1 MYRNIFDIQVAEIV
15 FKKWL
20 SWAVRSRLEPI
31 KNAKMVKSHYSGVL
45 QYFKSRLTAGLTEGI
60 NSRIQEIK
68 RRAKGFRNIDYF
80 ISIIYLE
87 VGNLKI
93 NTIC

>member
-1 MYRNIFDIQVAEIV
+1 MYRKTLYISNIEFNE
-15 FKKWL
+15 
-20 SWAVRSRLEPI
+20 LEPI
-31 KNAKMVKSHYSGVL
+31 KKFAKMIKSHYSGVL

-80 ISIIYLE
+80 ISMIYLE
-87 VGNLKI
+87 AGNLKI